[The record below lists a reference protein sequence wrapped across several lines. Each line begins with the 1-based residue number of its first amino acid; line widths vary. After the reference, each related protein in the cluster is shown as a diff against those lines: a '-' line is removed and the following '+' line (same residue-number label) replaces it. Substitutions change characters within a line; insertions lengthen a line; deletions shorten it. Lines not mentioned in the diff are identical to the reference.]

1 MPKPSNNEP
10 LVYQAVLCGDLK
22 IDDEG
27 RIWKIAYNAGN
38 PKKRIVLAVARRAES
53 RARSGYLRI
62 NLRVNG
68 IRSKFFMP
76 VGCWEQ
82 VPV

>member
-38 PKKRIVLAVARRAES
+38 PKKRIVLAVARRA
-53 RARSGYLRI
+53 RH
-62 NLRVNG
+62 
-68 IRSKFFMP
+68 
-76 VGCWEQ
+76 C
-82 VPV
+82 